1 MNTNKLG
8 NYLFVFVVFCSGF
21 IQAQTQTVT
30 QNVPFSSGPQNMW
43 GPSWDPVSIN
53 MDVTLFETGWNE
65 SFGFNA
71 ITNILG
77 YDFGFAMNGNFSGT
91 IGSKFSIHDFTTGEV
106 EVDYP
111 IDVDLTMNQDLTYD
125 PGDNVTIT
133 TDYTLQSGASLET
146 AYPNAGEA
154 TLDLYFEMGAGL
166 STTLCAFGCV
176 TFPIIPSFNTGMQN
190 VNILTVNENN
200 ISFFSLNG
208 GTPAYSYNIFP
219 LSTSII
225 PNDPLGE
232 WGFEGILDMPHVYTQ
247 DGNDGT
253 DLYACGGGED
263 PDSAYIKLSLNIF
276 DLLGH
281 LPAPV
286 GPVLEYLDG
295 SESIPLGV
303 ADATVEW
310 TFFGAFLN
318 LDFHNKQC
326 FDFKPKV
333 YGRFDF
339 PVAVDYVAYDP
350 GGTITS
356 SGTSAIINVQ
366 IGGKIDYKYPCYFN
380 EIEITPTYRIDG
392 LFRNH
397 TYDSVALHLDMSA
410 ISFSL
415 SIPAIEI
422 TPEIHIPEICIP
434 IPYPCPSWSCPWC
447 WCTYTACT
455 PAFTIPA
462 VASPAINFDLT
473 DIGLS
478 DPVWEYSLPI
488 ADIEYD
494 WYDNTWLL
502 EGFQEYTKAKFKMIA
517 KPQSISHTQ
526 TNVLCYGGNTGA
538 ANVTIVSTAYDVATP
553 FTYSWTN
560 GQTTEDISSLTAGD
574 YELSV
579 YDAHGCQLFTGVTI
593 TEPAQ
598 ALSISSV
605 VTDKSCNGGINN
617 GAIDITV
624 TGGTGGYSYAW
635 STGAT
640 SQDVSGLGV
649 GTYSVAVTD
658 ANGCSVSSSFTINQP
673 LVLGQTA
680 AITNVNCNAGSNG
693 AISVNT
699 FGGVLPYSYSWS
711 NGQTSEDLSTIGA
724 GSYTLTLTDAN
735 SCVSSQTYVVTQ
747 PASPLSLTISG
758 TDVSCKGGSNGAINL
773 TTSGGTAPYAYQW
786 SSSAGVVLPYTT
798 EDLTGIVSGTY
809 FVNVTDSKGC
819 TAQSNQLINQP
830 LQSLSSN
837 PTLVNINCFG
847 QATGSINPGIFGG
860 TPGYI
865 YSWSNGAATAVITNV
880 IAGNYSLQVTDLNSC
895 TSTFNYTLTQ
905 PAAPLNLALTGIDVK
920 CFGENTGSIQSTVTG
935 GTAPYS
941 YLWSNGATSSNI
953 NSLVANN
960 YSLTVT
966 DSKGCTIT
974 ASQLISQ
981 PAAPLALSSVI
992 SPVACYGNST
1002 GSVNLTVTGGTLP
1015 YNYQWSN
1022 SSSLVLNTFTQDITG
1037 QSADSYTV
1045 LVTDGNSCQS
1055 TLISTITQPNAPISL
1070 SGIVNDV
1077 NCYALNDGGIDL
1089 TVTGGTSPYSYSWTN
1104 SAISQDLTSIVAG
1117 FYTVTV
1123 TDFNLCTSSAT
1134 FNVLQPNAALT
1145 ASLNPTDV
1153 LCNGDATGSV
1163 LSTVTG
1169 GTLPYSYT
1177 WSNGVTSPNLNL
1189 VVADVYTLSIVD
1201 AQGCTAFT
1209 GTVVNEPLPLVLT
1222 PTVTD
1227 ASCFGGADGQI
1238 VLSVNGGEQPY
1249 YFSWGNQNE
1258 ILLNNASET
1267 IANVPAANYFIRIKD
1282 KNNCILEQTITVGQ
1296 PAMQTAV
1303 YSVVD
1308 VLCNGDSTG
1317 LVDVTYSGG
1326 TPPFT
1331 TVWND
1336 GQTTEDAINLPAG
1349 YYYFLGTD
1357 AQGCEVRDTMVV
1369 EQPAQIDLT
1378 YELTPVSC
1386 IDQSDAAI
1394 NISPYGGNAPYDY
1407 AWSNGQ
1413 ISQNA
1418 SQLIPGF
1425 YTLIITDA
1433 NACVQS
1439 FNFEIQ
1445 INEEE
1450 CLGVP
1455 NTITPNGD
1463 NYNDTW
1469 ILENI
1474 ELYSNAV
1481 VKIFN
1486 KWGNEIYSSSE
1497 VYVPWDGTD
1506 NGNPLPSEVYYYI
1519 IKLNNPEN
1527 NQYTGTITIIR

>member
-1 MNTNKLG
+1 MSTNKLC
-8 NYLFVFVVFCSGF
+8 NFLFVLVVFYSGF
-21 IQAQTQTVT
+21 LQAQTQTVT
-30 QNVPFSSGPQNMW
+30 QNVPFASGPQNMW

-91 IGSKFSIHDFTTGEV
+91 IGSKFSIHDFSTGEV

-111 IDVDLTMNQDLTYD
+111 INVNLTMNQDLSYD
-125 PGDNVTIT
+125 PGDNVTIA
-133 TDYTLQSGASLET
+133 TDYNLLGGANLET
-146 AYPNAGEA
+146 VYPNAGEA
-154 TLDLYFEMGAGL
+154 TLDLYFELGAGL

-190 VNILTVNENN
+190 VNILTVNESN

-247 DGNDGT
+247 DGTDGT

-295 SESIPLGV
+295 SESISLGV

-310 TFFGAFLN
+310 TFFGAFLE

-339 PVAVDYVAYDP
+339 PVAVDYTAYDP
-350 GGTITS
+350 SGVVTS

-366 IGGKIDYKYPCYFN
+366 IGGEIEYKYPCYFN
-380 EIEITPTYRIDG
+380 ELEITPTYRIDG
-392 LFRNH
+392 TFRNH

-415 SIPAIEI
+415 TIPAIEI
-422 TPEIHIPEICIP
+422 TPEINIPEICIP

-473 DIGLS
+473 DIGLP

-488 ADIEYD
+488 ADLQYD

-502 EGFQEYTKAKFKMIA
+502 EGFQEYTLDKFKMTA
-517 KPQSISHTQ
+517 KPQTISHTQ
-526 TNVLCYGGNTGA
+526 TDVLCFGGNTGA
-538 ANVTIVSTAYDVATP
+538 ANVTIGSTAYDVATP

-560 GQTTEDISSLTAGD
+560 GQTVEDISSLTAGD

-598 ALSISSV
+598 ALTISALV
-605 VTDKSCNGGINN
+605 VDKSCNGGVNN

-624 TGGTGGYSYAW
+624 VGGTGAYTYTW
-635 STGAT
+635 STGAS
-640 SQDVSGLGV
+640 SQDVSGLGT
-649 GTYSVAVTD
+649 GTYTVTVTD
-658 ANGCSVSSSFTINQP
+658 ANSCSTSSSFTINEP

-680 AITNVNCNAGSNG
+680 AITDVKCNAGSDG
-693 AISVNT
+693 AINVNA
-699 FGGVLPYSYSWS
+699 FGGILPYSYSWS
-711 NGQTSEDLSTIGA
+711 SGQVTEDLTGVIA
-724 GSYTLTLTDAN
+724 GSYTLTITDGN
-735 SCVSSQTYVVTQ
+735 LCNSSQLYTINQ
-747 PASPLSLTISG
+747 PASPLALSVTG

-773 TTSGGTAPYAYQW
+773 TTNGGTLPYSYQW

-798 EDLTGIVSGTY
+798 EDLSGLVSGTY
-809 FVNVTDSKGC
+809 SVNVTDSKGC
-819 TAQSNQLINQP
+819 LAQTNQIINQP
-830 LQSLSSN
+830 LIGLSTN
-837 PTLVNINCFG
+837 PVLVNINCFG
-847 QATGSINPGIFGG
+847 QATGSIDPGIYGG
-860 TPGYI
+860 TPGYT
-865 YSWSNGAATAVITNV
+865 YSWSNGATSS
-880 IAGNYSLQVTDLNSC
+880 SLSAILANTYVLNVTDFNGCLA
-895 TSTFNYTLTQ
+895 TFDYTLTQ
-905 PAAPLNLALTGIDVK
+905 PSAPLALSLVGEDVK
-920 CFGENTGSIQSTVTG
+920 CFGENTGSIQSILTG
-935 GTAPYS
+935 GTSPYN
-941 YLWSNGATSSNI
+941 YLWSNGATTSTISGLT
-953 NSLVANN
+953 SGT
-960 YSLTVT
+960 YSLTIT
-966 DSKGCTIT
+966 DAKGCTI
-974 ASQLISQ
+974 SSSEIINQ
-981 PAAPLALSSVI
+981 PAAPLALSSAI
-992 SPVACYGNST
+992 TAVACYGNST
-1002 GSVNLTVTGGTLP
+1002 GAIDLTVTGGTMP
-1015 YNYQWSN
+1015 YNYQWSTSN
-1022 SSSLVLNTFTQDITG
+1022 SFVLNTLLQDISG

-1045 LVTDGNSCQS
+1045 LVTDGNDCQS
-1055 TLISTITQPNAPISL
+1055 TLISTITQPNAPLEQSALI
-1070 SGIVNDV
+1070 NDV
-1077 NCYALNDGGIDL
+1077 NCFAQNDGAIDL
-1089 TVTGGTSPYSYSWTN
+1089 TVTGGTSPYTYSWSN
-1104 SAISQDLTSIVAG
+1104 GSLSQDLNAIVSG
-1117 FYTVTV
+1117 VYTVTV
-1123 TDFNLCTSSAT
+1123 TDFNLCTSTASYT
-1134 FNVLQPNAALT
+1134 VNQPNAPLS

-1153 LCNGDATGSV
+1153 LCNGEATGAV
-1163 LSTVTG
+1163 VSTVSG
-1169 GTLPYSYT
+1169 GTLPYSYS
-1177 WSNGVTSPNLNL
+1177 WSNGMTSPNLTLIN
-1189 VVADVYTLSIVD
+1189 AGVYTLNVTD

-1209 GTVVNEPLPLVLT
+1209 GTTVNEPLQLVLT

-1227 ASCFGGADGQI
+1227 ASCFGGSDGEI
-1238 VLSVNGGEQPY
+1238 VLSVTGGEQPY

-1267 IANVPAANYFIRIKD
+1267 IMNVPAAIYFIRIKD
-1282 KNNCILEQTITVGQ
+1282 KNNCIIEQNITVGQ
-1296 PAMQTAV
+1296 PAMQTAT

-1308 VLCNGDSTG
+1308 VLCYGDSTG
-1317 LVDVTYSGG
+1317 SIDVTYSGG
-1326 TPPFT
+1326 TQPFT
-1331 TVWND
+1331 TIWSN
-1336 GQTTEDAINLPAG
+1336 GQTTEDAVNLPVG

-1357 AQGCEVRDTMVV
+1357 AQGCQVRDTAIVD
-1369 EQPAQIDLT
+1369 QPELIELS
-1378 YELTPVSC
+1378 YEITPVSC
-1386 IDQSDAAI
+1386 VDQFDAAI
-1394 NISPYGGNAPYDY
+1394 NISPYGGNAPYSFV
-1407 AWSNGQ
+1407 WSNGQ
-1413 ISQNA
+1413 NTQNA
-1418 SQLIPGF
+1418 DQLIPGL
-1425 YTLIITDA
+1425 YSLVITDD
-1433 NACVQS
+1433 NACSQT
-1439 FNFEIQ
+1439 FNFEIL